1 MQIFKCKDKLSN
13 ALKEIS
19 ESKTIGFVPTM
30 GAIHDG
36 HLKLIKS
43 SNSECDI
50 TVCSIFVNPTQFNNN
65 DDYKKY
71 PITIDKDLK
80 KLSKNNCTIA
90 FIPTANNIYENNI
103 KSKRFDFGNISS
115 VLEGKFRPG
124 HFDGMATIV
133 EKLFDI
139 VKPTKA
145 FFGEKDIQ
153 QLQIVKLLATK
164 MKTNIKIVGV
174 PTVRES
180 NGLAKSSR
188 NKLLSE
194 KEKNQAKYIYKCLKY
209 CKNNKNLS
217 FSTLK
222 KYTTKKLITYNIKLE
237 YLELVNLEDMKFIKK
252 LGPKNSNAI
261 CIAAYLNNVRLIDN
275 IIL

>member
-19 ESKTIGFVPTM
+19 ESKTIGLVPTM

-71 PITIDKDLK
+71 PITIDEDLK
-80 KLSKNNCTIA
+80 KLSKNNCAIV

-103 KSKRFDFGNISS
+103 KSKSFDFGNISN
-115 VLEGKFRPG
+115 VLEGKYRPG

-164 MKTNIKIVGV
+164 MKTNIKIVAV

-194 KEKNQAKYIYKCLKY
+194 EEKNQAKYIYKCLKY
-209 CKNNKNLS
+209 CEKNKNLS

-222 KYTTKKLITYNIKLE
+222 QHTTKKLKTYNIKLE

>member
-1 MQIFKCKDKLSN
+1 M
-13 ALKEIS
+13 
-19 ESKTIGFVPTM
+19 
-30 GAIHDG
+30 
-36 HLKLIKS
+36 S
-43 SNSECDI
+43 SDA
-50 TVCSIFVNPTQFNNN
+50 
-65 DDYKKY
+65 KKAY
-71 PITIDKDLK
+71 
-80 KLSKNNCTIA
+80 
-90 FIPTANNIYENNI
+90 
-103 KSKRFDFGNISS
+103 
-115 VLEGKFRPG
+115 
-124 HFDGMATIV
+124 
-133 EKLFDI
+133 
-139 VKPTKA
+139 
-145 FFGEKDIQ
+145 FGEKDIQ

-188 NKLLSE
+188 NKLLSK

-209 CKNNKNLS
+209 CKKNKNLS

-222 KYTTKKLITYNIKLE
+222 KYTTKKLKTYNIKLE
-237 YLELVNLEDMKFIKK
+237 YLEIVNLEDMKFIKK

>member
-1 MQIFKCKDKLSN
+1 MQIFKCKDKLSHT
-13 ALKEIS
+13 LKEIS

-36 HLKLIKS
+36 HLKLITS

-71 PITIDKDLK
+71 PITIDEDLK
-80 KLSKNNCTIA
+80 KLSKNNCTIV

-103 KSKRFDFGNISS
+103 KSKRFDFGNISN

-145 FFGEKDIQ
+145 YFGEKDIQ

-194 KEKNQAKYIYKCLKY
+194 EEKNQAKYIYKCLKY
-209 CKNNKNLS
+209 CEKNKNLS

-222 KYTTKKLITYNIKLE
+222 QHTTKKLKTYNIKLE